1 MKEVSRQQIYRPA
14 MNIIE
19 DAILENISD
28 ANQFLKP
35 KEALLKRAAN
45 RYREKMRPTEPD
57 NLDFEVSILLI

>member
-1 MKEVSRQQIYRPA
+1 

-45 RYREKMRPTEPD
+45 RYRAKMRPTEPD